1 MRAYEY
7 AVQMCVCVRVPV
19 HLHRYLAVMRIYMQ
33 LCRLCRYAY
42 SARFNL
48 FSICSYIVKE
58 LLYKKKKMQ
67 SVLTG
72 EQIVTQTKKP
82 ARRVKGSERR
92 GEGEERGEEAAVEEE
107 E

>member
-1 MRAYEY
+1 
-7 AVQMCVCVRVPV
+7 
-19 HLHRYLAVMRIYMQ
+19 MQ
-33 LCRLCRYAY
+33 LY
-42 SARFNL
+42 SERAV
-48 FSICSYIVKE
+48 IQ
-58 LLYKKKKMQ
+58 KKKKMQ

>member
-1 MRAYEY
+1 
-7 AVQMCVCVRVPV
+7 
-19 HLHRYLAVMRIYMQ
+19 
-33 LCRLCRYAY
+33 
-42 SARFNL
+42 
-48 FSICSYIVKE
+48 
-58 LLYKKKKMQ
+58 MQ

-107 E
+107 EWKEPKK